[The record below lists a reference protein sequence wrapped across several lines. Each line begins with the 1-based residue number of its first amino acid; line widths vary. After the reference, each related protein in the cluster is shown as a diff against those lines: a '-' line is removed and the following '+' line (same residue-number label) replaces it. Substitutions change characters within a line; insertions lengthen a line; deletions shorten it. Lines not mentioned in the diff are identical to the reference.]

1 MMSACTSPACAMCRL
16 GQQHESS
23 ELDMFR
29 ALESISP
36 TFVFSPVERK
46 PTRRAKEPM
55 RRVPGR
61 NAIGLSSLILSNSDD
76 DDDDD
81 EIDEIDELNDDE
93 NFNVPLTRTEPTAPE
108 KNEKNRKNRV
118 FSIVNVGEPVHQ
130 GVNLAAR
137 EVDSSKDFPNARAEL
152 QLNTHG
158 SFFNSPP
165 TDVSDMPLLS
175 SATSPV
181 KRPVWRSIPELLA
194 APSADVLASP
204 APAAPAVAFSHH
216 QTPQTP
222 QTPFVGLLASAGV
235 GGGDAADDDTASL
248 LLTEWRKRAA
258 VANAERVAQAS
269 QRANEDQLEL
279 RRQSLL
285 RQDEALRRAQQTLAK
300 SVSDAAA
307 RERSDRQRIDAQRAA
322 DLAAAEAVARQAES
336 IAAAAQAK
344 IDAAAR
350 AEAARLQAEVEAKR
364 RAEAEA
370 KAKADAAAAAKLKAE
385 ADAAAAAAKLKAD
398 ADAAA
403 ANAAAVKPTTTTTTT
418 TTSSA
423 AVSTSTTQTTSDGL
437 KMPNGRS
444 CLATPEAL
452 ELYARCLKHVET
464 MQTLA
469 AKCEADPM
477 WPEAKKQY
485 DKHINQKI
493 NAITLDR
500 DHAKRLVVALLS
512 VIAETAK
519 QDKRAHTVYC
529 LVSIAKKLVQRAPQ
543 LKGTTAEVFPV
554 ADVAALLMAQVAGLR
569 DLLLGFLFLECP
581 YAAPIF
587 PLRDTRESDEE
598 FLEHGLHYR
607 RGLDGALETESDYK
621 LRQID
626 YIVLFAAICRAGDSE
641 RFADSAAVVDAR
653 AWSKSAAQQKSVGIA
668 WAWVWLARMLNSKP
682 RRISL
687 VLLESFL
694 QICGHDLARAYPRQF
709 AKMIQYFA
717 TQYAPLLPK
726 DVDTDAKSRLQ
737 SLLVDEK
744 CVRPPVGA
752 NY

>member
-1 MMSACTSPACAMCRL
+1 MSACTSPACGMCRR
-16 GQQHESS
+16 GERHEAS
-23 ELDMFR
+23 ELDLFR

-36 TFVFSPVERK
+36 TFVHIPTERK
-46 PTRRAKEPM
+46 SSSARRVKERA

-61 NAIGLSSLILSNSDD
+61 NAIGLASMILSNSDD
-76 DDDDD
+76 DENED
-81 EIDEIDELNDDE
+81 EFE
-93 NFNVPLTRTEPTAPE
+93 FTETDASNEPIAAPIALAPE
-108 KNEKNRKNRV
+108 KRRKNRI
-118 FSIVNVGEPVHQ
+118 FSVLNAGEPVQ
-130 GVNLAAR
+130 QSVNLAAR
-137 EVDSSKDFPNARAEL
+137 DVDSSKDFPNARAEL

-158 SFFNSPP
+158 SFFRTPADGPDPN
-165 TDVSDMPLLS
+165 LS
-175 SATSPV
+175 SPVSPV
-181 KRPVWRSIPELLA
+181 AQRPVWRSIPELLA
-194 APSADVLASP
+194 APATDLLASP
-204 APAAPAVAFSHH
+204 APAAPAVHL
-216 QTPQTP
+216 QTPHTP
-222 QTPFVGLLASAGV
+222 HTPHQGLLASAGV

-269 QRANEDQLEL
+269 QRATEDQLEL

-285 RQDEALRRAQQTLAK
+285 KQDEAMRRAQQTLAK

-307 RERSDRQRIDAQRAA
+307 RERSDRQRIDTQRAA
-322 DLAAAEAVARQAES
+322 DLAAAEALARQAES

-350 AEAARLQAEVEAKR
+350 AEAARLQAEAEAKR

-370 KAKADAAAAAKLKAE
+370 KAKADADAAAKLKAE

-403 ANAAAVKPTTTTTTT
+403 AAAKSAVVKPP
-418 TTSSA
+418 
-423 AVSTSTTQTTSDGL
+423 TQTPTPAASVATAPTTGDGL
-437 KMPNGRS
+437 KMPNGRM

-452 ELYARCLKHVET
+452 ELYTRCLKHVET

-469 AKCEADPM
+469 AKSEADPM

-587 PLRDTRESDEE
+587 PLRDKRESDEE
-598 FLEHGLHYR
+598 YLEHGLHYR

-626 YIVLFAAICRAGDSE
+626 YIVLFAAICRAGDAE
-641 RFADSAAVVDAR
+641 RFADAAAVVDAR
-653 AWSKSAAQQKSVGIA
+653 AWSTSAAQQKSVGIA

-682 RRISL
+682 RRVSL

-709 AKMIQYFA
+709 GKMIQYFA